1 MKDPRYS
8 KGFTLVELI
17 MSVAALSLV
26 CALVLKLF
34 LLCFELNQ
42 KAEIKQQAVLYAA
55 NIMENIKVI
64 DTPKELE
71 ASSFHTGGD
80 VLVSRV
86 RVKLDEDL
94 SSPYG
99 KDYSINVEMMSEDK
113 PVFELT
119 GGKYFADKK

>member
-42 KAEIKQQAVLYAA
+42 KAEIKQQAVSSGSEVAEMILR
-55 NIMENIKVI
+55 I
-64 DTPKELE
+64 DDII
-71 ASSFHTGGD
+71 ASSGKRPAMPPGG
-80 VLVSRV
+80 
-86 RVKLDEDL
+86 
-94 SSPYG
+94 P
-99 KDYSINVEMMSEDK
+99 
-113 PVFELT
+113 
-119 GGKYFADKK
+119 GGMGGMGGMDM